1 MGLKVVNDHLIGSI
15 NILMDNLERVKRN
28 AGLIKESDTAP
39 IVSSYK
45 TDLAARNW
53 IVTPDQAATIR
64 NSLDIL
70 VPLSRSLSEGAQQ
83 LSMDGM
89 LSPEEVKILR
99 QATELLK

>member
-45 TDLAARNW
+45 TDLEARNW

-70 VPLSRSLSEGAQQ
+70 VPTTFYGWYVEPRGSQNTSS
-83 LSMDGM
+83 SY
-89 LSPEEVKILR
+89 
-99 QATELLK
+99 